1 MKLHVNVRLTFD
13 QAYALWREGKT
24 PRSINFTDVLL
35 AMSARKKIARAMR
48 GRG

>member
-1 MKLHVNVRLTFD
+1 MKAHVNVRLTFD
-13 QAYALWREGKT
+13 EAYSLWREGKT
-24 PRSINFTDVLL
+24 PTASYETLAL